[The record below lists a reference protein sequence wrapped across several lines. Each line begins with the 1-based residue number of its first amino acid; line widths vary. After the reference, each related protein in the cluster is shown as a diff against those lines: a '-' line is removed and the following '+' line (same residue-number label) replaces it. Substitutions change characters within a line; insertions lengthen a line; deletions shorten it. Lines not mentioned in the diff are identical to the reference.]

1 MGKKNLTPV
10 TSKVT
15 FALTNDSD
23 AICCVL
29 GFIARPSRLS
39 EVGNFKPRACTDDP
53 DTWQQEL
60 MTRQMLDARMT
71 IQALVRQDVDTV
83 FGHPGGALL
92 PIYDEIIL
100 QN

>member
-1 MGKKNLTPV
+1 
-10 TSKVT
+10 
-15 FALTNDSD
+15 
-23 AICCVL
+23 
-29 GFIARPSRLS
+29 
-39 EVGNFKPRACTDDP
+39 
-53 DTWQQEL
+53 
-60 MTRQMLDARMT
+60 MTRQMSDARMT